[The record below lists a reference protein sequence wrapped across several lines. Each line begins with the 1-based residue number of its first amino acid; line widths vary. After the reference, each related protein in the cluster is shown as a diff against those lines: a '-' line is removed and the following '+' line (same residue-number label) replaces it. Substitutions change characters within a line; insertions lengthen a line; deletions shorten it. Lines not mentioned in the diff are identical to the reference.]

1 MRVGDYTIERQVCE
15 DTFEATHVLLPRR
28 VVLRVVERSTA
39 SAMMREAC
47 ILEALQH
54 PGVPRMYQCGRVGER
69 TWIAIELVIGAPL
82 VALPVDGLIALVR
95 DVAAILEHAH
105 ARGVT
110 HGNVRRD
117 SIVLRKS
124 GPCLTGWEHAKLG
137 RDYASDV
144 LALGELA
151 CALLVAPAPAAFS
164 ELLADMRATDP
175 QRRPSAADVA
185 AVCAQIAS
193 ELCEELDDV
202 DLVEIDLPPPISI
215 PTPLPMRWTPP
226 LGVTT
231 TPPPGSKLPPLDLK
245 LR

>member
-1 MRVGDYTIERQVCE
+1 MRVGDYSIERQLSE

-28 VVLRVVERSTA
+28 VILRVVDRTTA
-39 SAMMREAC
+39 AAMMREAC

-54 PGVPRMYQCGRVGER
+54 PGVPRMYQCGRIGER

-82 VALPVDGLIALVR
+82 TALPVDGVIALVR
-95 DVAAILEHAH
+95 DVAKILAHAH

-110 HGNVRRD
+110 HGNVHRET
-117 SIVLRKS
+117 IVLRDE

-137 RDYASDV
+137 RDYGSDV

-175 QRRPSAADVA
+175 ALRPSAADVA

-193 ELCEELDDV
+193 ELCEELDDI

-226 LGVTT
+226 LGVNT
-231 TPPPGSKLPPLDLK
+231 TPPPGALLPKLNIK